1 MSSSRLNFK
10 TTSQFDKSPSKSDQF
25 KDPAYN
31 FQAMKKF
38 ARYFKG
44 SAFTLEEN
52 LFEYKNIVTE
62 IKIEYKK
69 YIDKV
74 YGLKNLEK
82 SFPDFFTEEF

>member
-1 MSSSRLNFK
+1 
-10 TTSQFDKSPSKSDQF
+10 
-25 KDPAYN
+25 
-31 FQAMKKF
+31 MKKF

-44 SAFTLEEN
+44 SAFSLEEN

-62 IKIEYKK
+62 IKAEYKK
-69 YIDKV
+69 YINKV